1 MSTAAE
7 IGEDVFPTT
16 TKLVYVKLVRVE
28 RESEN
33 VASIGSNSKCFLY
46 LAILIVNAGLLPS
59 TLKSYFLWC
68 TIK

>member
-16 TKLVYVKLVRVE
+16 TKLVYVKLVGVE

-46 LAILIVNAGLLPS
+46 LAILPRWFITKYTKELFPLVHN
-59 TLKSYFLWC
+59 
-68 TIK
+68 